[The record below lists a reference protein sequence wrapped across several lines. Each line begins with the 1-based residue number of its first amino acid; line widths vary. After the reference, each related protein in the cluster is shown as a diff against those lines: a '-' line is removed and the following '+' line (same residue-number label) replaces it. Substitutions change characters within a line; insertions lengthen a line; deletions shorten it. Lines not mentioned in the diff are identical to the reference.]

1 MQLPAG
7 GEGMVGRGGGGGG
20 WGALLKLL
28 SCMACWMLDRAW
40 FLLSKS

>member
-7 GEGMVGRGGGGGG
+7 GEGMVGQGGGGVG
-20 WGALLKLL
+20 GALLKLL

>member
-7 GEGMVGRGGGGGG
+7 GEGMVGRGGGGWLG
-20 WGALLKLL
+20 GALLKLL
-28 SCMACWMLDRAW
+28 YCMACWMLDRAW